1 MKNLQVDNMEKVK
14 FKEGDRVFSYGFG
27 YEQHNGTIHKNT
39 EYPEVSEWYIKYD
52 DGEECAVLDV
62 DAVYPLSVDPLEDS
76 DDPRTMGLNNGL
88 KSPI

>member
-1 MKNLQVDNMEKVK
+1 MGKPK

-52 DGEECAVLDV
+52 DGEECAVLDINE
-62 DAVYPLSVDPLEDS
+62 VYLLSVDPLEDS
-76 DDPRTMGLNNGL
+76 DDPRTMNLNNG
-88 KSPI
+88 